1 MEMERAGERERE
13 MKKDDAKKQ
22 GRRLE
27 WQGHPTDETKGR
39 GFLLPGEDEPQA
51 ISGSVLSLL

>member
-1 MEMERAGERERE
+1 MERAGERERE

-39 GFLLPGEDEPQA
+39 GFLLPGEDEPQV